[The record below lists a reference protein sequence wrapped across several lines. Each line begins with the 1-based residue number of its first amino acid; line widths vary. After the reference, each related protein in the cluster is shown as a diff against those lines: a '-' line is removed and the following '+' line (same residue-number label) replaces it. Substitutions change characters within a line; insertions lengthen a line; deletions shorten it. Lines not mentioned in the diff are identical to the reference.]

1 LATSSS
7 GVVIRLTLAAA
18 GLARYIPSMRRPTR
32 LGLAILAA
40 LVVIAGAYTVYWFVV
55 AGQIKN
61 SVDVWAQ
68 SERADK
74 IDVSWQG
81 VTVRGFPV
89 AFRVELDRAALRDN
103 AVSPSPELNIPI
115 VSGTARPWDF
125 ADWRLRAQAGFSVE
139 LAGAGERAPVKLT
152 TRTADG
158 VVSVAPEGGWKLWLG
173 VQDVAV
179 DAANRVRISS
189 AGGWVIVPPK
199 PPLQHTDPALGLALN
214 FRHVHLPIAVEP
226 LGDTIE
232 QLDFNVTVKGGLPS
246 GKLAKVA
253 AAWRDAGGTIELD
266 NLLLSWGGLGAAATG
281 TVALDQDLQLIGGFS
296 GAIQGYDKVLTA
308 LVQNGHMRATDA
320 GLARIAL
327 TMLAKAGPDG
337 KPEIKTAFT
346 IQNGQ
351 MFLGPAKL
359 GKAPRITW
367 E

>member
-1 LATSSS
+1 
-7 GVVIRLTLAAA
+7 
-18 GLARYIPSMRRPTR
+18 LARYISSMRRPTR

-40 LVVIAGAYTVYWFVV
+40 LVVIAGAYAVYWFVV

-61 SVDVWAQ
+61 SVDAWAQ

-81 VTVRGFPV
+81 VTVRGFPI

-103 AVSPSPELNIPI
+103 AVSPSPALSIPI

-232 QLDFNVTVKGGLPS
+232 QLDFDVTVKGGLPS

-308 LVQNGHMRATDA
+308 LVQNGHMRSTDA

-337 KPEIKTAFT
+337 RPEIKTAFT